1 MTSKFCTS
9 LMILVSATA
18 RRTES
23 VVTKRTM
30 FEVMFTKTPLRIER
44 FLSELAATATR
55 ETMAARDS
63 VGTSTMLSMS

>member
-1 MTSKFCTS
+1 MTSKFWTS
-9 LMILVSATA
+9 LTIFDSATA

-30 FEVMFTKTPLRIER
+30 SGVMFTRMPLRTER
-44 FLSELAATATR
+44 FLSVLAATATR
-55 ETMAARDS
+55 ETMALSDS